1 MNEAIFSKLKKK
13 KKNLE
18 KNKFLGKEEKEKSQ
32 NGSISFSL
40 YSMH

>member
-1 MNEAIFSKLKKK
+1 MNEAIFSKLKK